1 MLLDSSAKGRQRV
14 RQVRGEGAVDVGLE
28 LGQVD
33 LDGVVVGGAL
43 ISLQVLPVVDR
54 SRGVGGQKGGREER
68 VLTLQQ
74 MTSMVWS

>member
-43 ISLQVLPVVDR
+43 MSLQVLPGEGEGKEAGR
-54 SRGVGGQKGGREER
+54 ARGKGPS
-68 VLTLQQ
+68 T
-74 MTSMVWS
+74 